1 MGKLVKVMDE
11 FISLNQ
17 STILRGCLLVNGV
30 VVVNEL
36 VELYNLRDIVSYLS
50 WILKRLVNYLVG
62 PS

>member
-17 STILRGCLLVNGV
+17 STFLRGCLLVNGV

-36 VELYNLRDIVSYLS
+36 VELSNLIDIVSYLR
-50 WILKRLVNYLVG
+50 WILKRLVNHLVC

>member
-17 STILRGCLLVNGV
+17 STFLRGFLLVNGV

-36 VELYNLRDIVSYLS
+36 VELSNLRDIVSYLR